1 VGPKSKFHNLPYAPF
16 GRSDRLGK
24 VADFTQPGFGSAA
37 QQQQMQQQRGRQS
50 YFDQR
55 NRWSSG
61 ADNNEGFQY
70 RVDPN
75 EDNFLLV
82 DTTKSSSSQKKFVLP
97 ASKRR
102 QQRASSLRQLNA
114 RRNAAGAAMDS
125 TRFHPRSSAYARRR
139 GGAHAAPQWG
149 RGGGGPMGG
158 RGARTGWRD
167 RMDRQA
173 SVSVKA
179 DWVVLDEFE
188 LNKLAKLKLEGT
200 MPKEKDVLWCGF
212 VDQYNEAYD
221 KISTKNSV
229 PLKRFET
236 KEFYPVSTTDDPV
249 IEKLAI
255 EGSARVFITDAIL
268 SHLMVC
274 PRSIFSWDI
283 IVQKLPDGTLF
294 FDKRDNSQFDFLTVS
309 ETALVLP
316 PTQKSEEDPEGVNTL
331 EKLSLEATSINQNF
345 SQQIL
350 KKHTSQQTRKNF
362 DLPNPFFDEEDAEGM
377 EPASVGYRYRKFTF
391 ADGTELICR
400 CELHGFLLSKGGGS
414 TNTSGSSKPSS
425 ATSLN
430 TAEAEY
436 LTAFA
441 LHEWDPKSVPGA
453 MNWRDKIDTQRGAVL
468 ATELKNNACKLAKW
482 TALSI
487 LAGANQMKIGFVS
500 RASRN
505 NNYEHVILATQFYT
519 PMEFATQ
526 ITLSVPNMWGI
537 FKKFVD
543 RFSSLPEGKYVFLRD
558 PNKPVVRL
566 YSVPPGTFEEE
577 EDADDE
583 EEEQR
588 GGGDNEEDE
597 TAPMETEA

>member
-1 VGPKSKFHNLPYAPF
+1 MVNFSVPFVQINNSSWGPPSASTNSCAGSIGSESDEGPKSKFHNLPYAPF

-37 QQQQMQQQRGRQS
+37 QQQQQQMQQQRGRQS

-125 TRFHPRSSAYARRR
+125 TRFHPRSSAHARRR
-139 GGAHAAPQWG
+139 GGAHASPQWG

-221 KISTKNSV
+221 KISTKVSFYGSPAV
-229 PLKRFET
+229 PNQFFHQYRLTHSASLT
-236 KEFYPVSTTDDPV
+236 KTF
-249 IEKLAI
+249 
-255 EGSARVFITDAIL
+255 
-268 SHLMVC
+268 
-274 PRSIFSWDI
+274 
-283 IVQKLPDGTLF
+283 
-294 FDKRDNSQFDFLTVS
+294 
-309 ETALVLP
+309 
-316 PTQKSEEDPEGVNTL
+316 
-331 EKLSLEATSINQNF
+331 
-345 SQQIL
+345 
-350 KKHTSQQTRKNF
+350 
-362 DLPNPFFDEEDAEGM
+362 PF
-377 EPASVGYRYRKFTF
+377 
-391 ADGTELICR
+391 C
-400 CELHGFLLSKGGGS
+400 LLS
-414 TNTSGSSKPSS
+414 
-425 ATSLN
+425 
-430 TAEAEY
+430 E
-436 LTAFA
+436 
-441 LHEWDPKSVPGA
+441 
-453 MNWRDKIDTQRGAVL
+453 
-468 ATELKNNACKLAKW
+468 
-482 TALSI
+482 
-487 LAGANQMKIGFVS
+487 
-500 RASRN
+500 
-505 NNYEHVILATQFYT
+505 
-519 PMEFATQ
+519 
-526 ITLSVPNMWGI
+526 
-537 FKKFVD
+537 
-543 RFSSLPEGKYVFLRD
+543 
-558 PNKPVVRL
+558 
-566 YSVPPGTFEEE
+566 
-577 EDADDE
+577 
-583 EEEQR
+583 
-588 GGGDNEEDE
+588 
-597 TAPMETEA
+597 

>member
-1 VGPKSKFHNLPYAPF
+1 MPAFTGRARTECRRILYVDVRLTGRRGEAKSTSQIEARRPDGGSRRLIAHRIKQREAGLKPYSYSNIIMVTFSVPFVQINNSSWGPPSASTSSCAGSIGSESDVGPKSKFHNLPYAPF

-221 KISTKNSV
+221 KISTKVRFYDSPAVHKQSV
-229 PLKRFET
+229 HRKKAHHF
-236 KEFYPVSTTDDPV
+236 S
-249 IEKLAI
+249 
-255 EGSARVFITDAIL
+255 
-268 SHLMVC
+268 LMH
-274 PRSIFSWDI
+274 PNIS
-283 IVQKLPDGTLF
+283 
-294 FDKRDNSQFDFLTVS
+294 
-309 ETALVLP
+309 
-316 PTQKSEEDPEGVNTL
+316 
-331 EKLSLEATSINQNF
+331 LSL
-345 SQQIL
+345 
-350 KKHTSQQTRKNF
+350 
-362 DLPNPFFDEEDAEGM
+362 LP
-377 EPASVGYRYRKFTF
+377 
-391 ADGTELICR
+391 
-400 CELHGFLLSKGGGS
+400 
-414 TNTSGSSKPSS
+414 
-425 ATSLN
+425 
-430 TAEAEY
+430 
-436 LTAFA
+436 
-441 LHEWDPKSVPGA
+441 
-453 MNWRDKIDTQRGAVL
+453 
-468 ATELKNNACKLAKW
+468 
-482 TALSI
+482 
-487 LAGANQMKIGFVS
+487 
-500 RASRN
+500 
-505 NNYEHVILATQFYT
+505 
-519 PMEFATQ
+519 
-526 ITLSVPNMWGI
+526 I
-537 FKKFVD
+537 F
-543 RFSSLPEGKYVFLRD
+543 RIVF
-558 PNKPVVRL
+558 P
-566 YSVPPGTFEEE
+566 
-577 EDADDE
+577 
-583 EEEQR
+583 
-588 GGGDNEEDE
+588 
-597 TAPMETEA
+597 